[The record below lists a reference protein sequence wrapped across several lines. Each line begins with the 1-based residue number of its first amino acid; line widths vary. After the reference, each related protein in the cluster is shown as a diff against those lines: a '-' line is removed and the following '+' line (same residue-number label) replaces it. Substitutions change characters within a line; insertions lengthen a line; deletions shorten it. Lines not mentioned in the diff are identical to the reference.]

1 MAELEANDEIQQ
13 LTASQRS
20 MMRKALRS
28 GLEVSDREF
37 ERTARF
43 YKRTYAISSAAIR
56 LIAEGLRPNR
66 KQVPKVPKRS
76 PTPRLQK
83 RSQRQ
88 ESKKAGVDAAIRE
101 RSPLSTGQKSAIRKA
116 YRESIGSL
124 SHRER
129 VGALYEKFGPLY
141 GISLPELEAVVN
153 KITRTGFREGG
164 GPIVYHGSLDGV
176 FGGILP
182 EDVSNWIDGL
192 ASDRKRG
199 YARDYA
205 TARIDGADEPSEP
218 DTIKPWPEQVRRKI
232 DGMLQAHLTR
242 SGIPAPDG
250 VQSIGAL
257 AGQQLGLI
265 EQDLNLLLLWHSL
278 FHSEPLTLRKLVEVD
293 PRQVP
298 PDVASALERI
308 RSFAFMDIPAMIT
321 PDEAV
326 EELLDSFEPRER
338 RIVESRLVGDE
349 AATLDAIGQE
359 FGVSRERAR
368 QIERTAKS
376 KMAELLRSR
385 RVVSWL
391 SLAVSSALGPFV
403 PEEIARE
410 ILRSLAIEWPSPT
423 ANVLLY
429 LAGPYKNQSG
439 WFENEKSGGQAKL
452 ASIVDATL
460 GSGSTAPDSDLV
472 EALMAVGT
480 PREAAVRYLAEKAGL
495 RRWDGDVW
503 IRWGGSAVEKAH
515 SILNLLGR
523 PSAATDINDS
533 IGESHSVGTIQNG
546 MSQDPR
552 FVRTGKR
559 TWGLR
564 QWGLE
569 EYSGIV
575 EEIFERL
582 DMRGPM
588 DQQELIEELATT
600 FTDISV
606 NSIKMYL
613 ATPAFVCEGGTVRR
627 RASDDPWIVREQLA
641 EVRGAFRTSDNELR
655 LCVPVTA
662 DALRGSGQSVSPAV
676 GEALGVMPG
685 GERSFRSADGAQ
697 LVVRW
702 RPWSTSGPDIG
713 SIRGFLLAAN
723 AQKDDALVLV
733 FSLVDDALTTQLI
746 PSDAGGETY
755 VEDLLGIRP
764 GGPELADSVARFVGC
779 RSAEIRSVLR
789 NRGDG
794 RLADAM
800 PNVVDAGLENE
811 IANLLAELD

>member
-1 MAELEANDEIQQ
+1 
-13 LTASQRS
+13 
-20 MMRKALRS
+20 MRKALRS
-28 GLEVSDREF
+28 ALEVSDREF
-37 ERTARF
+37 ERTAKH
-43 YKRTYAISSAAIR
+43 YQRTYAISSAAIR
-56 LIAEGLRPNR
+56 FIAEGVRPTR
-66 KQVPKVPKRS
+66 KRVPKVPKRS
-76 PTPRLQK
+76 PNPRLQK
-83 RSQRQ
+83 RSKR
-88 ESKKAGVDAAIRE
+88 EDAKWVAVDVAKRA

-116 YRESIGSL
+116 YRESNGSL
-124 SHRER
+124 CYTQR

-141 GISLPELEAVVN
+141 GISLPELEIVIN
-153 KITRTGFREGG
+153 KITKTGFQEGG
-164 GPIVYHGSLDGV
+164 GPIVYQGSPDSGLDGT
-176 FGGILP
+176 LP
-182 EDVSNWIDGL
+182 EDVANWINGL
-192 ASDRKRG
+192 VSERKRA

-205 TARIDGADEPSEP
+205 TARIDGAHEPPDP
-218 DTIKPWPEQVRRKI
+218 DTIKPWPEKVRRTI
-232 DGMLQAHLTR
+232 DGMLRAHVPRNAVDGTQDVQAM
-242 SGIPAPDG
+242 
-250 VQSIGAL
+250 GAR

-265 EQDLNLLLLWHSL
+265 DQDLNLVLLWHSL
-278 FHSEPLTLRKLVEVD
+278 FHSEPLTLRKVIEVD

-298 PDVASALERI
+298 SDVASALVRI
-308 RSFAFMDIPAMIT
+308 RSFAFMDIPAMTT

-338 RIVESRLVGDE
+338 RIVESRLMGDE

-368 QIERTAKS
+368 QIEKIAKS
-376 KMAELLRSR
+376 KLAELLQSR

-391 SLAVSSALGPFV
+391 SHAVNCTLGPFV
-403 PEEIARE
+403 PEEIGSE
-410 ILRSLAIEWPSPT
+410 VLRGLDIEWPGPT

-429 LAGPYKNQSG
+429 LAGPYRIKSG
-439 WFENEKSGGQAKL
+439 WFENEKLGGQAQL
-452 ASIVDATL
+452 ASVVDATF
-460 GSGSTAPDSDLV
+460 GSGSTASDFDLV
-472 EALMAVGT
+472 EALTAAGA

-495 RRWDGDVW
+495 RRWDDDFW

-515 SILNLLGR
+515 SVLSLLGR
-523 PSAATDINDS
+523 PTAATDINER
-533 IGESHSVGTIQNG
+533 IGESHSLGTIQNG

-559 TWGLR
+559 TWGLKE
-564 QWGLE
+564 WGVE

-613 ATPAFVCEGGTVRR
+613 ATPAFVCEGGIVRR
-627 RASDDPWIVREQLA
+627 RTSDDSWIVREQLS

-655 LCVPVTA
+655 LCLPVTA
-662 DALRGSGQSVSPAV
+662 DALRGSGQSISPAV
-676 GEALGVMPG
+676 GAALGVMPG
-685 GERSFRSADGAQ
+685 DERSFRSADGAQ

-723 AQKDDALVLV
+723 AQKGDAILLI
-733 FSLVDDALTTQLI
+733 FSLAEDSLTTQLI
-746 PSDAGGETY
+746 PPDAGGETY

-764 GGPELADSVARFVGC
+764 DRPELADSVARFIGC
-779 RSAEIRSVLR
+779 RSTEVRSVLR
-789 NRGDG
+789 NRGDD

-800 PNVVDAGLENE
+800 PNVIDARLENE